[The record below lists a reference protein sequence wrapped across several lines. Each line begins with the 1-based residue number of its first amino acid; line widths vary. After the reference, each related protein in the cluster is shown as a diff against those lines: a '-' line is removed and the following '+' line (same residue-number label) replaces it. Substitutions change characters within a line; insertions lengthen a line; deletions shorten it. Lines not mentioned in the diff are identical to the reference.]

1 MSLYQSPCVQGAS
14 NKRAHALQQNVL
26 RYEQTC
32 NGVEGKGLKRKV
44 IQLQVS
50 NKEEEELR
58 KNHETYYA
66 KESLEKKGKFQA
78 SSINFATT
86 HTFVFKLYMLF
97 SFCLEKKYE
106 LGSLSF
112 FLSL

>member
-1 MSLYQSPCVQGAS
+1 
-14 NKRAHALQQNVL
+14 VL

-78 SSINFATT
+78 TSMNFATT
-86 HTFVFKLYMLF
+86 HTFMFKLYMVF
-97 SFCLEKKYE
+97 
-106 LGSLSF
+106 F
-112 FLSL
+112 FLLSREKV